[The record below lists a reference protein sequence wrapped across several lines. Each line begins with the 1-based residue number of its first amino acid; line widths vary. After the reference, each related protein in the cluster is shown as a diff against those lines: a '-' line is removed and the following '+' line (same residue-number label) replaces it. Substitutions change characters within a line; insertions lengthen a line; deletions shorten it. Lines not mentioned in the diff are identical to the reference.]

1 MRIKLTMLILL
12 CGVNISSI
20 ETMNWSPYGI
30 NKENVVITYSDG
42 SVFCSF
48 FTSVPQ
54 LWIYRNEL
62 IEEDGFLR
70 INDQFN
76 DQTDR
81 VYVLE
86 GKNVILFEEYYYPYD
101 WSIKAIS
108 PISTYN
114 SPMIYRDLSIET
126 WHKKKYSNENQLQ
139 IKQKGHVEWGKV
151 FIFEDGL
158 KHLSSS
164 SFLNETQ
171 KDGTVISYNSS
182 NIRDSLFFLTGDGT
196 LDLLYDNKTP
206 PWVEGVEGYGIGEY
220 LEIEFKYASDEMQIL
235 NGFVDFSR
243 MHLYKDNSRV
253 KRILIESE
261 EPAFSKEYELE
272 DVVRYNVLTLP
283 SKTTKI
289 RMTILD
295 VYPGRKWQDTCI
307 SSILVTDP
315 NQPPYEEQK
324 KKIIALMKDNGVWE
338 KIEEFKKQLRNEAK

>member
-1 MRIKLTMLILL
+1 MKKWFSLLIYLL
-12 CGVNISSI
+12 FVGSFYPQNL
-20 ETMNWSPYGI
+20 NWSPFGTVH
-30 NKENVVITYSDG
+30 KDSTVIYSDD
-42 SVFCSF
+42 SIYCRFW
-48 FTSVPQ
+48 TSLQ
-54 LWIYRNEL
+54 LAWTYKNRKI
-62 IEEDGFLR
+62 IENGFVR
-70 INDQFN
+70 INSKMTEN
-76 DQTDR
+76 TDR
-81 VYVLE
+81 MYVLE
-86 GKNVILFEEYYYPYD
+86 GKNVIIFERYYFPWD
-101 WSIKAIS
+101 WS
-108 PISTYN
+108 TYAVLEE
-114 SPMIYRDLSIET
+114 SVFDFPMIYKDSTLEEWQS
-126 WHKKKYSNENQLQ
+126 KKYSRTKEHITKEGWNRVILY
-139 IKQKGHVEWGKV
+139 
-151 FIFEDGL
+151 EDGID
-158 KHLSSS
+158 SVRAS
-164 SFLNETQ
+164 SFLEENQ
-171 KDGTVISYNSS
+171 KDGSTVAYNAE
-182 NIRDSLFFLTGDGT
+182 NINDTLFFVTSDGSI
-196 LDLLYDNKTP
+196 DLYYDNKTP

-220 LEIEFKYASDEMQIL
+220 LDVEFKYASDEMQIL